1 MCLVDQGVM
10 LTMPMEDGEDNYLFP
25 SVGVKSCSASLLHVV
40 RDCCY
45 ACVVPSVGQSQ
56 CVVYDVMDEG

>member
-1 MCLVDQGVM
+1 M
-10 LTMPMEDGEDNYLFP
+10 LTMPMEDGEDNYLLP

-40 RDCCY
+40 RDCWF

-56 CVVYDVMDEG
+56 CVVYDVMA

>member
-1 MCLVDQGVM
+1 M
-10 LTMPMEDGEDNYLFP
+10 LTMAMEDGEDNYLLP

-40 RDCCY
+40 RDCWF

-56 CVVYDVMDEG
+56 CVVDDVMGEG